1 MADDILTEQKLF
13 GIRLR
18 LSTLIEHEN
27 DVKGFKRELLKAID
41 KGLDVNRQKYY
52 RTGRPEDYLVFAP
65 LLYQVI
71 TSKPAVRDGLPELLL
86 DLGAD
91 PNAVEHGVPML
102 CVCADRGAPTQL
114 LQKLIDFGADVNA
127 QSLPAK
133 STPFSTACTQYID
146 RHQYY
151 FGWNFEKT
159 RQTDLANLKLLLEHG
174 ADPYLCNKWMNV
186 RYSSKSEPEKA
197 SRQKYIT
204 QYINMFQELKETSN
218 APQAMY
224 EYEL

>member
-1 MADDILTEQKLF
+1 MADDIFTEQKLF

-71 TSKPAVRDGLPELLL
+71 TSK
-86 DLGAD
+86 
-91 PNAVEHGVPML
+91 
-102 CVCADRGAPTQL
+102 APTQL
-114 LQKLIDFGADVNA
+114 LQKLIDLGADVNA

>member
-71 TSKPAVRDGLPELLL
+71 TSKSAIRDGLPELLL

-102 CVCADRGAPTQL
+102 CVCTDRGAPTYL

-127 QSLPAK
+127 QSLATK
-133 STPFSTACTQYID
+133 YTAFHIACTQYID
-146 RHQYY
+146 RYQYY
-151 FGWNFEKT
+151 FGWDFEEAH
-159 RQTDLANLKLLLEHG
+159 QTDLANLKLLLERG
-174 ADPYLCNKWMNV
+174 ADPYLCNKWMKV
-186 RYSSKSEPEKA
+186 HYSKKSELEKVN
-197 SRQKYIT
+197 RLNYVT
-204 QYINMFQELKETSN
+204 QYISMFQELKEVENTTQSV
-218 APQAMY
+218 Y